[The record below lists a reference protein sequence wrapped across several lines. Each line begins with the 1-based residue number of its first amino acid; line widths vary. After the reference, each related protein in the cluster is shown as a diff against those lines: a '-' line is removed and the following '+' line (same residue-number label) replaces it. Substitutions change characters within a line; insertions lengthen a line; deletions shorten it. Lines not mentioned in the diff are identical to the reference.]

1 MRKVLAGA
9 SLVVVVGI
17 VFLGYQVWHGLNEVA
32 TLEPGMIALRLPS
45 GSTTY
50 LRRQAYS
57 GKPAEVYISQNGD
70 FCAPYDSSHD
80 YKLPQAIQGGADSP
94 VLVSLDQNTLVVHAP
109 NQIQRPS
116 QARNRSFGVTFQQL
130 TLDEYKAYVGA
141 GNSGVALPKGWIR
154 VEIPFG
160 NNTCA
165 L

>member
-1 MRKVLAGA
+1 MRKVLAWASFIVVIGA
-9 SLVVVVGI
+9 VSFGYLVR
-17 VFLGYQVWHGLNEVA
+17 HGLNEVA

-45 GSTTY
+45 GTTAY

-94 VLVSLDQNTLVVHAP
+94 VLVSFEKNTLVVHAP
-109 NQIQRPS
+109 NQLQQPT
-116 QARNRSFGVTFQQL
+116 QAGASSITVAFQQL
-130 TLDEYKAYVGA
+130 TLDAYRAYVGA
-141 GNSGVALPKGWIR
+141 GKSGVAIPKGWIR

-160 NNTCA
+160 HNTCA

>member
-1 MRKVLAGA
+1 MRKVLAWA
-9 SLVVVVGI
+9 SVIVVVGI
-17 VFLGYQVWHGLNEVA
+17 LSLGYLVWHGLNEVA

-45 GSTTY
+45 GATAY

-94 VLVSLDQNTLVVHAP
+94 VFVSFEQNTLVVYAP
-109 NQIQRPS
+109 NQLQRPT
-116 QARNRSFGVTFQQL
+116 QAGTSSVGVAFQQL
-130 TLDEYKAYVGA
+130 TLDAYRAYVGA
-141 GNSGVALPKGWIR
+141 GKSGVGLPKGWIR
-154 VEIPFG
+154 VDIPFG
-160 NNTCA
+160 HNTCA